1 MNRAALFLALG
12 LLLVAGCSPR
22 GMEALRKGD
31 AALAAG
37 KVEVATPLLEQ
48 AVQDLPDNAVAW
60 SQLGLAYHRSGNP
73 DEARKAY
80 LRALEF
86 NRNLFDIHHNLG
98 SLEYEARRWVD
109 AERHLRVYLGIE
121 RNRTN
126 VMAWRLLGE
135 SQLAT
140 QQLDAAERTLSIAA
154 QLSLRDPALRNG
166 LGRVMAQKRRWRE
179 AQTQFGEALKLRPQ
193 YPEALLNLAIVQHQ
207 IGDRKGALDRF
218 QAYLALNPKGP
229 QAAQVQELARQLDL
243 TLNPPRAAATN
254 AVATR
259 ALSQTNR
266 IQQPVAVVGTGTNP
280 PSKSSAS
287 APNPL
292 PTTTS
297 PSLPT
302 GPTTVTAGA
311 TNPPPT
317 PTKPTTP
324 VTPSPIAAPVPTP
337 VPAPEPP
344 LEVVR
349 VEETPEFRTAREPE
363 TQESQPTSGTTAA
376 TPVPGPTAPETTA
389 VVETET
395 ETEQGS
401 EAPARDAGQRK
412 GFWQRMDPSG
422 WTRPVVRWGNPV
434 KWFRGDTGATKSVST
449 NAPIAKGVPAPE
461 PKPVPPPP
469 VVTPIPAPR
478 PIVTAPTTRIT
489 PLPKPEPPAPPII
502 ARFPRGPAPV
512 LAKGNRAAAE
522 AAAAQTTT
530 DRVTALGKAVEL
542 DPSWSQG
549 WQQLVR
555 AALETGRVDIAL
567 TAGESATTLEPR
579 SAAAHQLFAAALA
592 RSGYSVDAAEEL
604 DETVKLGADS
614 AANRLALA
622 GLCVREMR
630 DPKRARPHYQ
640 RVLELEPNHPQAA
653 AIRAWLE
660 ANPE

>member
-1 MNRAALFLALG
+1 MNRDALFLALG

-31 AALAAG
+31 DALAAG
-37 KVEVATPLLEQ
+37 KVEVATPLLER
-48 AVQDLPDNAVAW
+48 AVRDLPDNAIAW
-60 SQLGLAYHRSGNP
+60 SELGLAYHRSGNP

-98 SLEYEARRWVD
+98 SLEYEARRWAD

-126 VMAWRLLGE
+126 VMAWRFLGE

-140 QQLDAAERTLSIAA
+140 QQLDAAERTLSIAV
-154 QLSLRDPALRNG
+154 QLSPRDPALRNG

-193 YPEALLNLAIVQHQ
+193 YPEALLNLAIVQQ
-207 IGDRKGALDRF
+207 QLGDRKGALERY
-218 QAYLALNPKGP
+218 QAYLGLNPKGP
-229 QAAQVQELARQLDL
+229 QTAQVQDLARQLDL
-243 TLNPPRAAATN
+243 ALNPPRASATN
-254 AVATR
+254 AVATG
-259 ALSQTNR
+259 ALSPTNR
-266 IQQPVAVVGTGTNP
+266 IQQPTAVVGTGTNP
-280 PSKSSAS
+280 PSKASAS
-287 APNPL
+287 APTP
-292 PTTTS
+292 PPTTS
-297 PSLPT
+297 PSVPT
-302 GPTTVTAGA
+302 PPTTVTAGA
-311 TNPPPT
+311 TNLPPPPT
-317 PTKPTTP
+317 KPPTP
-324 VTPSPIAAPVPTP
+324 VTPSPIAAPVPAP

-349 VEETPEFRTAREPE
+349 VEETPEFRTARESE
-363 TQESQPTSGTTAA
+363 TQEPQPVPETTAA
-376 TPVPGPTAPETTA
+376 TPVPGATAPETTA
-389 VVETET
+389 VVEKEM
-395 ETEQGS
+395 EEGP
-401 EAPARDAGQRK
+401 EATAKDAGQRK

-434 KWFRGDTGATKSVST
+434 NWFRGDTGETKAAST
-449 NAPIAKGVPAPE
+449 NAPIAKAAPAPT

-489 PLPKPEPPAPPII
+489 PLPRPEPPAPPII

-522 AAAAQTTT
+522 AAAAQTIT

-555 AALETGRVDIAL
+555 AALEAGRVDIAL

-604 DETVKLGADS
+604 DEAVKLGADS

-622 GLCVREMR
+622 SLCVRELR

-640 RVLELEPNHPQAA
+640 RVLELDPNHPQAA

-660 ANPE
+660 SNPE

>member
-1 MNRAALFLALG
+1 MNRDALFLALG
-12 LLLVAGCSPR
+12 LLLIAGCSPR

-31 AALAAG
+31 DALAAG
-37 KVEVATPLLEQ
+37 RVDVATPLLER

-98 SLEYEARRWVD
+98 SLEYEARRWAD

-126 VMAWRLLGE
+126 VTAWRLLGE

-154 QLSLRDPALRNG
+154 QLSPRDPALRNG

-193 YPEALLNLAIVQHQ
+193 YPEALLNLAIVQQ
-207 IGDRKGALDRF
+207 QLGDRKGALERY
-218 QAYLALNPKGP
+218 QAYLSLNPKGP
-229 QAAQVQELARQLDL
+229 QTAQVQDLVRQLDL
-243 TLNPPRAAATN
+243 ALNPPRAAATN
-254 AVATR
+254 AIATR
-259 ALSQTNR
+259 GASQTNR
-266 IQQPVAVVGTGTNP
+266 IQQPTAVVGTATNP
-280 PSKSSAS
+280 PSKAS
-287 APNPL
+287 TPAPNLPL
-292 PTTTS
+292 TTTS
-297 PSLPT
+297 QALATPPA
-302 GPTTVTAGA
+302 TVTAGA
-311 TNPPPT
+311 TNPAPT
-317 PTKPTTP
+317 PTKSTPP
-324 VTPSPIAAPVPTP
+324 VTPPPIAAPVPAP
-337 VPAPEPP
+337 EPAPEPP
-344 LEVVR
+344 LEVVQ

-363 TQESQPTSGTTAA
+363 TQEVQPVTETTAA
-376 TPVPGPTAPETTA
+376 PSVPGPAAPETTA
-389 VVETET
+389 VEETEGKEGT
-395 ETEQGS
+395 ETATRE
-401 EAPARDAGQRK
+401 AGQRK

-434 KWFRGDTGATKSVST
+434 KWFRGDPGETKSVST
-449 NAPIAKGVPAPE
+449 NAPVAKSAPVPT

-478 PIVTAPTTRIT
+478 PILTAPTTRIT

-555 AALETGRVDIAL
+555 AALEAGRVDIAL

-579 SAAAHQLFAAALA
+579 SAATHQLFAAALA
-592 RSGYSVDAAEEL
+592 RSGYSADAAEEL
-604 DETVKLGADS
+604 EEAVKLGADS

-622 GLCVREMR
+622 SLYVRELR

-640 RVLELEPNHPQAA
+640 RVLELDPNHPQAA

-660 ANPE
+660 SNFE